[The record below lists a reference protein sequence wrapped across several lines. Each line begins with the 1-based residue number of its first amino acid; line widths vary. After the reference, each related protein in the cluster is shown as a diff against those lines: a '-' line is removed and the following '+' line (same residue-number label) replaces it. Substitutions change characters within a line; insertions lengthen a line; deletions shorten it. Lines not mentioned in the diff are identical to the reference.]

1 MIDKNKIRQMQ
12 DTMYQFGMDCK
23 NEIIDIVSKYPNKV
37 FRIDEDGE
45 NAWAL
50 VDNGAENAQVVEVR
64 IIEIDVNDKGEIVLV
79 DEYGD
84 EYTEERFAYEGGF
97 WPDMLLVVYQ
107 NLEYKN

>member
-23 NEIIDIVSKYPNKV
+23 KEIIDIVSKTPTKT
-37 FRIDEDGE
+37 FSIDEDGE

-50 VDNGAENAQVVEVR
+50 VDNGTENAQIVEVR
-64 IIEIDVNDKGEIVLV
+64 IVEIDVNEENEVVLV

>member
-23 NEIIDIVSKYPNKV
+23 REIIDIVSKTPTKT

-64 IIEIDVNDKGEIVLV
+64 IVEIDVNEEGKVVLV

>member
-23 NEIIDIVSKYPNKV
+23 KEIIDIVSKTPTKT
-37 FRIDEDGE
+37 FSIDEDGE

-50 VDNGAENAQVVEVR
+50 VDNGAENAQIVEAR
-64 IIEIDVNDKGEIVLV
+64 IVEIEVNEEGKIVLV
-79 DEYGD
+79 DEHGD